1 VLSALHQDVLA
12 GHEELADMVRS
23 PEFTDW
29 RDGHRHQALI
39 WQADHRSSCARAGT
53 LVVVGMRFMLF
64 RSAVFSALL
73 LCAAI
78 PALAAGPL
86 TGTVT
91 NRTTNKADAG
101 DTVSLIA
108 FGQGMQVA
116 THTTTDAQGRF
127 TLMVP
132 DNSMH
137 LVRVDHEKATYFEA
151 APPGTHAVKIDVFDV
166 AANVKQI
173 VTEADVLSMQTDA
186 SGALHVTEDF
196 FVRNDSKPAL
206 TQFSS
211 HAYEF
216 FLPPGAKL
224 EGTAAMGPGGMPVES
239 TPVPMAGTGQYAFV
253 FPVRPGETR
262 FQISYTVPYD
272 GKKLAWTQREATIT
286 ENLVVM
292 LPKSMEFSSP
302 STDWQPVPENNVA
315 AQVFVQKNVAPL
327 RPIAFSVAGQGVLPR
342 DAQGTAQDSGQD
354 TGQAASSPSA
364 SSDATGRPGGGLGPP
379 IDTPDPLHR
388 YKGWLLALMGLL
400 LLLGAWWL
408 IRSKP
413 GSPPEAAELKEGN
426 ELPSALRP
434 ALPVTP
440 DAFSNSVSRPGRA
453 RHSFRQ
459 SLEDSLLSLERDY
472 ALGNIGEA
480 EVAENRLTLQ
490 RMLHRILAR
499 EAQEEAKLETDR
511 TPRYVPEAAPPI
523 EHKAGESSGEP

>member
-1 VLSALHQDVLA
+1 
-12 GHEELADMVRS
+12 
-23 PEFTDW
+23 
-29 RDGHRHQALI
+29 
-39 WQADHRSSCARAGT
+39 
-53 LVVVGMRFMLF
+53 MRFMLF
-64 RSAVFSALL
+64 RSAGLSALL
-73 LCAAI
+73 LSAAI

-91 NRTTNKADAG
+91 NRTTGKPDAG

-108 FGQGMQVA
+108 FGQGMEVA
-116 THTTTDAQGRF
+116 AHTTTDALGRF
-127 TLMVP
+127 TLMIP

-137 LVRVDHEKATYFEA
+137 LVRVDHQKATYFEA
-151 APPGTHAVKIDVFDV
+151 APPGTHTVKIDVYDV
-166 AANVKQI
+166 APKVKEV
-173 VTEADVLSMQTDA
+173 VTEADVLSMQTEA
-186 SGALHVTEDF
+186 SGALHITEDF
-196 FVRNDSKPAL
+196 FVRNGSRPPL

-239 TPVPMAGTGQYAFV
+239 TPVPMAGAGQYAFV

-272 GKKLAWTQREATIT
+272 GKSLTWAQREATNT

-292 LPKSMEFSSP
+292 LPKSMQFSSP

-342 DAQGTAQDSGQD
+342 DAQGSAQDTGQD
-354 TGQAASSPSA
+354 TGQTASSPA
-364 SSDATGRPGGGLGPP
+364 GSSDATGRPGGGLGPP

-388 YKGWLLALMGLL
+388 YKGWLLALMGVL

-408 IRSKP
+408 MRSKP
-413 GSPPEAAELKEGN
+413 DSPSEAGERKDDDR
-426 ELPSALRP
+426 LPPALRP
-434 ALPVTP
+434 ALTVAPHT
-440 DAFSNSVSRPGRA
+440 SPGANPMPRA
-453 RHSFRQ
+453 VNMRRGFRQ
-459 SLEDSLLSLERDY
+459 SLEDSLLALERDY
-472 ALGNIGEA
+472 ALGKIGDA
-480 EVAENRLTLQ
+480 EVAENRSTLQ

-499 EAQEEAKLETDR
+499 EAQAEELETDR
-511 TPRYVPEAAPPI
+511 TSQYLSEPAPST
-523 EHKAGESSGEP
+523 ERKTGESSGEP